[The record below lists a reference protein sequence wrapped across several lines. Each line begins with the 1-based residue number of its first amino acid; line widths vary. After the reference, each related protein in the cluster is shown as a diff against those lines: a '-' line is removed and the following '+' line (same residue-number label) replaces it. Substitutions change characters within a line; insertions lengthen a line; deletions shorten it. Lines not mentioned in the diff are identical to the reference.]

1 MESIVLCHQFC
12 EWSIVDDQFTL
23 KGMILF
29 LSYQW
34 DKSGCARCLTA
45 IWHHRN
51 HSLPEEFLDWRRQM
65 VQAGHWTWNKPRS
78 AISVIGI
85 HQILIKLCFLSIV
98 VMLWII
104 GYLSVSAPC
113 AVLNSSRQSF
123 SGYQSWWHNTSSLY
137 WGHSCWC
144 ISLCPHIF
152 RKEGVL

>member
-1 MESIVLCHQFC
+1 MASSSIAIIQLCDRSSNLKLTLRPTKVPSEMIWFCWCSIVFHLEPMAGMESIVLCHQFC
-12 EWSIVDDQFTL
+12 EWSNLDDQFTL

-45 IWHHRN
+45 IWHHRD

-85 HQILIKLCFLSIV
+85 HQILIKLCFLFIA
-98 VMLWII
+98 I
-104 GYLSVSAPC
+104 
-113 AVLNSSRQSF
+113 
-123 SGYQSWWHNTSSLY
+123 LY
-137 WGHSCWC
+137 CG
-144 ISLCPHIF
+144 
-152 RKEGVL
+152 